1 MQARRSQVWCS
12 LSSRKRKSD
21 QRWLLAVAIV
31 SVTKF
36 FLSDTYSIIR
46 RLLIHTF
53 RFSRCNRALHKR
65 CNGKKY
71 FTYRSQTQQ
80 LSQFQ
85 FSFGYR
91 FSWST
96 LRYKIFVPKVAHCIK
111 SKFTSMACLYI
122 TPYSQGKRFSQGNR
136 GVSKHDGNED
146 ARKH

>member
-1 MQARRSQVWCS
+1 MQVRRSQVWCS

-65 CNGKKY
+65 CNGKNISLTVRK
-71 FTYRSQTQQ
+71 RSNSVNSNS
-80 LSQFQ
+80 LSVIGFLGRL
-85 FSFGYR
+85 FAIKFCPKGCS
-91 FSWST
+91 
-96 LRYKIFVPKVAHCIK
+96 LYKV
-111 SKFTSMACLYI
+111 YI
-122 TPYSQGKRFSQGNR
+122 Y
-136 GVSKHDGNED
+136 VSGMLIHHSLLPREEVLPREQ
-146 ARKH
+146 ARKQA